1 MYRIFE
7 PSVSPP
13 PPPTPPHLPFTNN
26 LPTPL
31 LYIIFSGGLL
41 KLLSITS
48 LPDSRTAIKGEN
60 SAFQASRLFGKS
72 YGKDRSRRSQM
83 FFKIIVLKC
92 FATFT
97 GKRLC
102 WNLFLIKLFSRE
114 YCEILKNNFLYR
126 TTPVAAS
133 EK

>member
-1 MYRIFE
+1 MCRRSK
-7 PSVSPP
+7 PSPP
-13 PPPTPPHLPFTNN
+13 PPPNYRQ
-26 LPTPL
+26 PTHPL
-31 LYIIFSGGLL
+31 LYIIFSGGLI

-60 SAFQASRLFGKS
+60 SALQASCFFGKS

-102 WNLFLIKLFSRE
+102 WNLFLIKLFCCE